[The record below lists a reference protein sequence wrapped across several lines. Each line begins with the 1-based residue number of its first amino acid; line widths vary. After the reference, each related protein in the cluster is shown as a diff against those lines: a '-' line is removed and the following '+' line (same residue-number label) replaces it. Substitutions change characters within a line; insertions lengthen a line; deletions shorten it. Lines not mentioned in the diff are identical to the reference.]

1 MQVRSVCVIGGSGFL
16 GRHVVRRLAAQ
27 EIFVRVPTRRR
38 ERAKQLILLPT
49 VDVLTADIHDPR
61 TLERLVGPVDA
72 VINLVGIL
80 HQTRGETF
88 ERNHVELPR
97 KIVSAC
103 RETGVRRLVHV
114 SALKAAF
121 DAPSAYLRSKAEG
134 ESQIHAAQA
143 IGIQTTI
150 LRPSVIFGRED
161 RFLNLFARLAR
172 LLPAIALASPRARFQ
187 PIFVEDVAQVLIACL
202 TNPHTFA
209 STYELCGPK
218 AYTLRELVEY
228 VCRTLGVHRPIIEL
242 NDTLSLLQA
251 AVLERLPG
259 RLMTRDNVYS
269 MRVDSVCRGAFPD
282 LFGFSRTPIE
292 AVVPEYLSGLTPR
305 TRYRWFRY
313 RARR

>member
-61 TLERLVGPVDA
+61 TLERLVAPVDA

-80 HQTRGETF
+80 HQARDQTF
-88 ERNHVELPR
+88 ERNHAELPR

-103 RETGVRRLVHV
+103 RETGVKRLMHV

-150 LRPSVIFGRED
+150 LRPSVIFGRDD
-161 RFLNLFARLAR
+161 RFLNLFAGVAR
-172 LLPAIALASPRARFQ
+172 LLPAIVLASPGARFQ
-187 PIFVEDVAQVLIACL
+187 PVFVEDVAQALVASL
-202 TNPHTFA
+202 TDPHTFA
-209 STYELCGPK
+209 RTYELCGPK
-218 AYTLRELVEY
+218 VYTLRELVEY

-242 NDTLSLLQA
+242 NESLSLLQA
-251 AVLERLPG
+251 GLLERLPG

-269 MRVDSVCRGAFPD
+269 MRVDNVCEGAFPQ
-282 LFGFSRTPIE
+282 LFGFSPTPME
-292 AVVPEYLSGLTPR
+292 AVLPEYLAGVTPR